1 MSGGSGTN
9 LDSDVTV
16 NSLGNVIAAYPLA
29 GYGTGYTTSDV
40 VSPVLTHTVAAQVPI
55 SSVVNNVMTNNT
67 YQEANCQNLQLGG
80 DQLSYYQQ
88 PNSVAPAGDTNPLF
102 SKTPPTDPIGT
113 YFCNLPYGYSAPI
126 PAPLVGYPQA
136 ASRASCRPRE
146 CNKKRFGIRTSLR
159 SRYSIGRD
167 RNSES

>member
-1 MSGGSGTN
+1 
-9 LDSDVTV
+9 
-16 NSLGNVIAAYPLA
+16 
-29 GYGTGYTTSDV
+29 
-40 VSPVLTHTVAAQVPI
+40 
-55 SSVVNNVMTNNT
+55 MTNNT

-126 PAPLVGYPQA
+126 PAPLVGYSSGCEQGFMQA
-136 ASRASCRPRE
+136 AGMQQKALWDKNLTAFAVLNWARPQ
-146 CNKKRFGIRTSLR
+146 FGILNPPGTPLE
-159 SRYSIGRD
+159 YQ
-167 RNSES
+167 